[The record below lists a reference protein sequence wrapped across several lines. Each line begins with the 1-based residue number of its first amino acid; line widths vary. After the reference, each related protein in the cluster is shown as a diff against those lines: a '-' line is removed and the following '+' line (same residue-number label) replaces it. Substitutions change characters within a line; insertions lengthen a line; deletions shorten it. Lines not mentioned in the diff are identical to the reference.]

1 MGQAF
6 PSWVPEPP
14 PTCTHMAAGGIDS
27 VPGWRGFQAGELLS
41 SGTLMISWEE
51 SERTEERGNSFIEY
65 QHMWE
70 VLVV

>member
-1 MGQAF
+1 
-6 PSWVPEPP
+6 
-14 PTCTHMAAGGIDS
+14 MAARGIDS
-27 VPGWRGFQAGELLS
+27 VPGRRGFQAGELLS